1 MEELKIDYE
10 FNLYDFKT
18 MENIEH
24 SYFPNENI
32 SPTKEVFKWYGKNN
46 LTCIE
51 VRNSNNEVIA
61 SVSILPLKSKI
72 KNVIFL

>member
-10 FNLYDFKT
+10 FNLDDFRT

-32 SPTKEVFKWYGKNN
+32 SPAKEVLKWYEKNN
-46 LTCIE
+46 LNIY
-51 VRNSNNEVIA
+51 
-61 SVSILPLKSKI
+61 
-72 KNVIFL
+72 